1 MGNDMKP
8 SQTQHKTQHKTHN
21 QHSSPSGGALCQ
33 DLATSVLD
41 DYTTQLIDMVENST
55 HGLTID
61 DIRSFLEQYKE
72 KAVSAD
78 QSAFK
83 AHFQRCLVRRE
94 QEVFDP
100 NRRAPF
106 KRVLTMRFSDLFPAE
121 GALDGSGAYVSR
133 RMLPGLF
140 LALEKMVGSE
150 PFTLGHGV
158 CVDALEACRNAE
170 GVVIWEDLYDQP
182 SVMDAVDDML
192 MRLVTHFDN
201 PMKRV
206 MWMLNI
212 INNDLADPLDF
223 DFEGD
228 ANKDWQLDEHGL
240 INILRHLFRGLRHR
254 LKDKDQALALTHKY
268 GQASAR
274 QLVALITALDRA
286 EV

>member
-1 MGNDMKP
+1 MKLNQTNN
-8 SQTQHKTQHKTHN
+8 SQIVKLHT
-21 QHSSPSGGALCQ
+21 SPSGGALCQ

-61 DIRSFLEQYKE
+61 DIRSFLDGYKA
-72 KAVSAD
+72 KAIVAD
-78 QSAFK
+78 QSSFK

-106 KRVLTMRFSDLFPAE
+106 KRVLTMRFIDLFPAE

-140 LALEKMVGSE
+140 LAFEKMVGSE
-150 PFTLGHGV
+150 PFAQGHGV
-158 CVDALEACRNAE
+158 CIDALEASKNAD
-170 GVVIWEDLYDQP
+170 GVAIWEDLYALP
-182 SVMDAVDDML
+182 AVMDAVDDML
-192 MRLVTHFDN
+192 MRLVSHFDN

-206 MWMLNI
+206 MWMLTI

-240 INILRHLFRGLRHR
+240 INVLRHLFRGLRHR
-254 LKDKDQALALTHKY
+254 LKDKAHAQALSHKY
-268 GQASAR
+268 GQTSAR